1 MKQESSAKINN
12 LKKILI
18 AAVCILGFSSCGE
31 KNAEPADDISSE
43 NIVSDNSQES
53 EIPEESDEES
63 PEESDEYLNSDNDS
77 YYSDLNEIPENAVL
91 KKDRYIIS
99 DGEKELQSTEYLDE
113 SGNPVRMLSNDG
125 SSTIVTQYS
134 NEYDENG
141 NLVSVKTVPY
151 QGFESLVT
159 YEYNDDGTVKT
170 VTHSEKGI
178 VGVTETYSYME
189 TYSYNDYGD
198 KISTVSSLPDGGDV
212 YGSILF
218 EYEYDNNNRPV
229 TEIQKDENGFIYT
242 TVYRT
247 YDENGNVLT
256 EKSTYG
262 ENNDGTTKVFAYDDQ
277 NRLIS
282 SHDVTPDGTEML
294 FIEYEYEE
302 L

>member
-1 MKQESSAKINN
+1 MKHESLTKISN
-12 LKKILI
+12 LKKIFI
-18 AAVCILGFSSCGE
+18 ASLCILSLSSCGE
-31 KNAEPADDISSE
+31 KSSEPDNNISSE
-43 NIVSDNSQES
+43 NTVSDENQES
-53 EIPEESDEES
+53 EIPDSSDEES
-63 PEESDEYLNSDNDS
+63 PDESEEYSDTDNISDNG
-77 YYSDLNEIPENAVL
+77 DLNEIPENAVL

-99 DGEKELQSTEYLDE
+99 NGEKELQSTEYLDE

-125 SSTIVTQYS
+125 SSTVVTQYQ

-141 NLVSVKTVPY
+141 NLLSAKTAPY

-170 VTHSEKGI
+170 ITHSESSA
-178 VGVTETYSYME
+178 GVSESYSYME

-198 KISTVSSLPDGGDV
+198 KISMVTSLPDGGDV
-212 YGSILF
+212 YGSIFF
-218 EYEYDNNNRPV
+218 EYEYDENNRPV
-229 TEIQKDENGFIYT
+229 TEIHKDENGFVYT
-242 TVYRT
+242 TIYRT

-262 ENNDGTTKVFAYDDQ
+262 ENTDGSTKVFAYDDQ

-282 SHDVTPDGTEML
+282 SHDVSPDGTEML